1 MTTLSVAP
9 HAATTEGRAAVLGV
23 VADAL
28 AALA

>member
-1 MTTLSVAP
+1 LSVAP
-9 HAATTEGRAAVLGV
+9 HAATTQGRAQVLRV

>member
-1 MTTLSVAP
+1 VAP
-9 HAATTEGRAAVLGV
+9 HAATTQGRAEVLRV